1 MKNHHDDSR
10 AILNRLSRA
19 IGHLEHVK
27 TMVEQDMD
35 CSEILVQV
43 AAVKAAVNSIGN
55 QILKDHI
62 LHCVIEKEGE
72 DQQNRLNELANAID
86 RYVK

>member
-27 TMVEQDMD
+27 TMVAEDKD
-35 CSEILVQV
+35 CTEILVQI

-62 LHCVIEKEGE
+62 LYCAIKKEGE
-72 DQQNRLNELANAID
+72 DQQNTLNELANAID

>member
-1 MKNHHDDSR
+1 MENHHIDSKPL
-10 AILNRLSRA
+10 LNRLSRA

-27 TMVEQDMD
+27 SMVEQDKD
-35 CSEILVQV
+35 CSEILVQI

-62 LHCVIEKEGE
+62 AHCVLNKNNENP
-72 DQQNRLNELANAID
+72 QNTLNELAETID